1 MFTEKNLARAY
12 KTPIWLRKF
21 KSILDISIQTIIIQF
36 QLKIYTICLEISF
49 LVYGYFRFVKKRLGN
64 RIRVL
69 RVSRELSQENM
80 AAELGLSIGAYSNI
94 ERGITDISVSRLYR
108 IAEILN
114 SSVFDLLDP
123 NHKVENVLQDTG
135 NKYGEEME
143 RLREMVLELKNE
155 VEKLKK
161 PSKSNNRRP

>member
-1 MFTEKNLARAY
+1 M
-12 KTPIWLRKF
+12 
-21 KSILDISIQTIIIQF
+21 
-36 QLKIYTICLEISF
+36 
-49 LVYGYFRFVKKRLGN
+49 GN

-80 AAELGLSIGAYSNI
+80 AAELKLSIGAYSNI
-94 ERGITDISVSRLYR
+94 ERGVTDISISRLYR

-114 SSVFDLLDP
+114 ANVFDLLDP

-143 RLREMVLELKNE
+143 RLREIVLDLQHE
-155 VEKLKK
+155 VEQLKK
-161 PSKSNNRRP
+161 NRKK

>member
-1 MFTEKNLARAY
+1 
-12 KTPIWLRKF
+12 
-21 KSILDISIQTIIIQF
+21 
-36 QLKIYTICLEISF
+36 
-49 LVYGYFRFVKKRLGN
+49 
-64 RIRVL
+64 
-69 RVSRELSQENM
+69 M

>member
-1 MFTEKNLARAY
+1 M
-12 KTPIWLRKF
+12 
-21 KSILDISIQTIIIQF
+21 
-36 QLKIYTICLEISF
+36 
-49 LVYGYFRFVKKRLGN
+49 
-64 RIRVL
+64 

-114 SSVFDLLDP
+114 ANVFDLLDP
-123 NHKVENVLQDTG
+123 NHKVENVLHDTG

-155 VEKLKK
+155 VEKLKRSRK
-161 PSKSNNRRP
+161 K